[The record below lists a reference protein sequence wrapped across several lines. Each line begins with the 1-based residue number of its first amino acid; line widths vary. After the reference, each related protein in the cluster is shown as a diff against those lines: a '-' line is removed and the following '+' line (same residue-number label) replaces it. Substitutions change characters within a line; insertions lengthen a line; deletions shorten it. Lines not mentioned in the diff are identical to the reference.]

1 MSLQYDDYLKE
12 HLMNVQKG
20 LNWMNDNLDVDRDIR
35 SAIGEALWRNHDES
49 KYGTKEYRAYDAYF
63 YGGNRSYKVVQ
74 DFNYAWLHHIHN
86 NPHHWQYWVLI
97 NDDEKDGTVALEMP
111 KTYVAEMIA
120 DWWTFSWKTGKLG
133 DIFEWYDG
141 HKDRIVMHKNTRK
154 LVEDILD
161 KIETKL
167 IDTCCLK
174 ENWRDEK
181 KQSSEPDSSQVV
193 EIDADT
199 KEEPVEN
206 DILEHHGILGQKWG
220 VRRFQ
225 NPDGTRTNLG
235 KAKEHE
241 HTVFISGSSK
251 TQSEDSEYYRPE
263 LNKEIKDEID
273 RHMKAG
279 DKIIVGDA
287 PGVDRQVQDYLN
299 KANYDNVEI
308 YGPGKQ
314 VRYSANEKWKT
325 NPIDAPEF
333 EEGSKEWLAKKDKA
347 MTDAADEGLA
357 IILDEGAKA
366 TRNNVQRLIEVS
378 KDVKVFELN
387 KSGSDYDKWVDELND
402 ILKHSDDDEEDEHK
416 YGVPDLKK
424 FPMPD
429 AKHVKSAIRF
439 FNYIDPKYEKELAE
453 AILER
458 ANEYGVDISEM
469 NIGDINRFKQYLP
482 KDNKEN

>member
-1 MSLQYDDYLKE
+1 MSIEYDEYLKQ
-12 HLMNVQKG
+12 HIKNVQNG
-20 LNWMNDNLDVDRDIR
+20 LNWMNDNLDIDRDIR
-35 SAIGEALWRNHDES
+35 SAIGEALWRTHDES

-63 YGGNRSYKVVQ
+63 YGGNRSYNVVQ

-97 NDDEKDGTVALEMP
+97 NDDEKDGTIALEMP

-133 DIFEWYDG
+133 DIFDWYDE

-181 KQSSEPDSSQVV
+181 KQSSEPDSSKIV

-199 KEEPVEN
+199 KEEPVE
-206 DILEHHGILGQKWG
+206 
-220 VRRFQ
+220 
-225 NPDGTRTNLG
+225 
-235 KAKEHE
+235 
-241 HTVFISGSSK
+241 
-251 TQSEDSEYYRPE
+251 
-263 LNKEIKDEID
+263 
-273 RHMKAG
+273 
-279 DKIIVGDA
+279 
-287 PGVDRQVQDYLN
+287 
-299 KANYDNVEI
+299 
-308 YGPGKQ
+308 
-314 VRYSANEKWKT
+314 
-325 NPIDAPEF
+325 
-333 EEGSKEWLAKKDKA
+333 
-347 MTDAADEGLA
+347 
-357 IILDEGAKA
+357 
-366 TRNNVQRLIEVS
+366 
-378 KDVKVFELN
+378 
-387 KSGSDYDKWVDELND
+387 
-402 ILKHSDDDEEDEHK
+402 HSDISEDEEDEHK

-439 FNYIDPKYEKELAE
+439 FNYIDPKHEKELAE

-458 ANEYGVDISEM
+458 MKEYDMSFEDFGV
-469 NIGDINRFKQYLP
+469 GDENRFKNYIP
-482 KDNKEN
+482 KKDKEEHLEHKLIYDEEYNCYHFSAENDEHIEHHGIQGQIL